1 METINII
8 LALLLYGALHSLTAA
23 LRVKAI
29 FVTLI
34 GQRAY
39 LGWYRLFYNSISA
52 ITLLPVLALIV
63 TEPGENVWMIDG
75 PPALLFRALQLVGVL
90 GVLIS
95 FLQIDALRFAGLR
108 QAFAYVNG
116 DPLPLPSEPLSRGG
130 VYALVRHPLYFFS
143 MLFLWFEPNMSAAWL
158 GFCIGSTLYFVLG
171 SLLEER
177 KMRRAFGEE
186 YAAYQRQVAWMIP
199 FVKLPSA
206 QSDDY

>member
-1 METINII
+1 METINVI

-23 LRVKAI
+23 IRVKAI
-29 FVTLI
+29 FVTLM
-34 GQRAY
+34 GERAY

-63 TEPGENVWMIDG
+63 AEPGEAIWTIDG
-75 PPALLFRALQLVGVL
+75 PLAILFRALQLAGVL

-95 FLQIDALRFAGLR
+95 FLQIDWMRFAGLR
-108 QAFAYVNG
+108 QALAHLNG
-116 DPLPLPSEPLSRGG
+116 DPLPLPPEPLSREG
-130 VYALVRHPLYFFS
+130 VYRLVRHPLYFFS
-143 MLFLWFEPNMSAAWL
+143 MMFLWFEPNMSAAWL

-199 FVKLPSA
+199 YVGPFRK
-206 QSDDY
+206 QDDGS